1 MTDITELVKQLRRLD
16 YKTDLDE
23 AAADALERQAKWL
36 EGFVKHSDEMAI
48 ALSSEATKSDHLFAE
63 NSKLRARIA
72 ELEAALKPF
81 ATLPTHG
88 EYGGPLVQARV
99 YYECEP
105 NDRCGIVHIN
115 KTAFRAAR
123 AALKGEKR

>member
-1 MTDITELVKQLRRLD
+1 MSDIEELVKQLRRLD

-72 ELEAALKPF
+72 ELEAALKPISLWSF
-81 ATLPTHG
+81 EAQDGSPAIKELHDDI
-88 EYGGPLVQARV
+88 LRV
-99 YYECEP
+99 
-105 NDRCGIVHIN
+105 
-115 KTAFRAAR
+115 R
-123 AALKGEKR
+123 AALNGEKG